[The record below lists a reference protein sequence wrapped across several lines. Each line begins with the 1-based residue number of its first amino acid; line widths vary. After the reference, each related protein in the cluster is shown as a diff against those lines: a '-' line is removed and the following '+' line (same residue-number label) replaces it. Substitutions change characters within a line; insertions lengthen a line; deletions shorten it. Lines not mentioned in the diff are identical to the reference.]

1 MTELENEKI
10 QNSNEITENELIT
23 NEEEKNE
30 ENELEE
36 EPIYVMTVELEKGKS
51 ESIKIYSNSKPEEL
65 AFSFC
70 KKYNLDFSSLSY
82 LSTQIKSLI
91 ENLPNGNDDKN
102 NEAIEEVDEENN
114 PPSSEAPSKKFGSQ
128 SNSTNLSPGALNNKK
143 KMIENENFGN
153 FNSFKNRIN
162 DNVNNINN
170 FDNFDN
176 NNFNNN
182 VNNKNYEMEFQKLKD
197 LNPNKVNN
205 YSNKPLSNLINGF
218 EYKNYLVERFN
229 NKNDNKKNNKQ
240 NIFTYKNKNDNN
252 NNTKCNNNNKIM
264 NLNDLSESY
273 GDVNINVESK
283 NNLNGNIYFYK
294 KRNKIFSYE
303 KFFNEFKQNLINK
316 NKEKESSTL
325 FENQSSNLIKQDS
338 INKKIDIDNSIRN
351 SNPVKKKDYSIP
363 KNKKKN
369 NSFFYFD
376 NDLTLS
382 KNQKNLDMFLN
393 SCNLLDEIYQNKI
406 DDTGFFLNK
415 NFQVSNSEGTKN
427 NLNLNEYNN
436 YKLSLD
442 NKKYINKDLVQLKGS
457 KSFKKPKLNKIN
469 EDSFKSNINYK
480 NLFSNSLTN
489 SPNQQINN
497 NIIFNKNKNKSK
509 NKNSSR
515 NKSSLEKFKYP
526 SKKSYKDFYTSSN
539 KEKDNNKNLLSSYV
553 NNNSNNSDKL
563 SNREILF
570 NQNKDEAFRKLFR
583 ILDSDNDG
591 SINILTMETKSIPI
605 TIFNI
610 LSPIVQNIKNKNN
623 DIKENEF
630 VNLGRNLF
638 NNLSF
643 NERRALFNFTN
654 QL

>member
-1 MTELENEKI
+1 MNELENEKI
-10 QNSNEITENELIT
+10 QNSNEINENDLIT

-30 ENELEE
+30 ENEIEE

-91 ENLPNGNDDKN
+91 ENLPNGTDDKN
-102 NEAIEEVDEENN
+102 NEPIEEVDEENN

-252 NNTKCNNNNKIM
+252 GKKYNNNNKIM
-264 NLNDLSESY
+264 NLNDLSESS
-273 GDVNINVESK
+273 GDVNINVDSK
-283 NNLNGNIYFYK
+283 NNLSGNIDFYK

-303 KFFNEFKQNLINK
+303 KFFDEFKQNLINK
-316 NKEKESSTL
+316 NKEKDNSTL
-325 FENQSSNLIKQDS
+325 LENQSSNYIKQES
-338 INKKIDIDNSIRN
+338 LNKKIDIDYSIRN

-363 KNKKKN
+363 KIKKKN
-369 NSFFYFD
+369 KSFFYFD

-382 KNQKNLDMFLN
+382 KNQKNFDMFLN
-393 SCNLLDEIYQNKI
+393 NCNLLDEIYQNKI
-406 DDTGFFLNK
+406 DDSGVFLNK
-415 NFQVSNSEGTKN
+415 NLQVSNSEQTKN
-427 NLNLNEYNN
+427 TLNLNENNN
-436 YKLSLD
+436 YKLSLE
-442 NKKYINKDLVQLKGS
+442 NKKYIDQDVVQLKGS

-469 EDSFKSNINYK
+469 EESFKSNINYK
-480 NLFSNSLTN
+480 NILSNSLTN
-489 SPNQQINN
+489 SPNQQMKN
-497 NIIFNKNKNKSK
+497 NIIFNKRKNKSK
-509 NKNSSR
+509 IKNSSR
-515 NKSSLEKFKYP
+515 NKSSLEKLKNP
-526 SKKSYKDFYTSSN
+526 SKKSYKYYFTSTN
-539 KEKDNNKNLLSSYV
+539 KDNNKNSMSSFI
-553 NNNSNNSDKL
+553 NNNTNNSEKL

-591 SINILTMETKSIPI
+591 SINILTMETKGIPI

-610 LSPIVQNIKNKNN
+610 LSPIVQNIKNKN
-623 DIKENEF
+623 DDMKENEF

-638 NNLSF
+638 DNLSF

>member
-1 MTELENEKI
+1 
-10 QNSNEITENELIT
+10 
-23 NEEEKNE
+23 
-30 ENELEE
+30 
-36 EPIYVMTVELEKGKS
+36 
-51 ESIKIYSNSKPEEL
+51 
-65 AFSFC
+65 
-70 KKYNLDFSSLSY
+70 
-82 LSTQIKSLI
+82 
-91 ENLPNGNDDKN
+91 
-102 NEAIEEVDEENN
+102 
-114 PPSSEAPSKKFGSQ
+114 
-128 SNSTNLSPGALNNKK
+128 
-143 KMIENENFGN
+143 
-153 FNSFKNRIN
+153 
-162 DNVNNINN
+162 
-170 FDNFDN
+170 
-176 NNFNNN
+176 
-182 VNNKNYEMEFQKLKD
+182 
-197 LNPNKVNN
+197 
-205 YSNKPLSNLINGF
+205 
-218 EYKNYLVERFN
+218 
-229 NKNDNKKNNKQ
+229 
-240 NIFTYKNKNDNN
+240 
-252 NNTKCNNNNKIM
+252 
-264 NLNDLSESY
+264 
-273 GDVNINVESK
+273 
-283 NNLNGNIYFYK
+283 
-294 KRNKIFSYE
+294 
-303 KFFNEFKQNLINK
+303 
-316 NKEKESSTL
+316 
-325 FENQSSNLIKQDS
+325 
-338 INKKIDIDNSIRN
+338 
-351 SNPVKKKDYSIP
+351 
-363 KNKKKN
+363 
-369 NSFFYFD
+369 
-376 NDLTLS
+376 
-382 KNQKNLDMFLN
+382 MFLN